1 MSDIKVPFFIP
12 SIGDE
17 EINEVVQAIKSGWIT
32 TGPKAK
38 KFEDDFAR
46 YTGAKHAIS
55 VNSATA
61 GLHLSLESAGVRRG
75 DKVITTPYTFTA
87 TAEVIRYLGAD
98 PLFVDI
104 DPYTFNIDPEKIET
118 AVKKNSDVKAIIP
131 VHIGGLVCDMDPIL
145 DIAKKYNLK
154 IIEDSAHALPAEYNG
169 RKAGTIGDF
178 TVFSFYANKN
188 ITTGE
193 GGMITTDNDDYASR
207 LRKMRLH
214 GIDHDA
220 WERKEESAI
229 KASWYY
235 EVVAPG
241 FKYNMNDISAAIG
254 IHQLARADGFRAAR
268 EKIARRYDDAF
279 EKMLPNVKPAYYGL
293 QGSKDDDFYS
303 AHSWQL
309 YILNVED
316 TPCGRDRFIQALSS
330 MGVSTSVHFRAL
342 HLHRYWKEKYNLEPE
357 DFPVALSLY
366 KRSVSLPI
374 YPAMT
379 DEMVDKVI
387 KSVLIAAK
395 N

>member
-1 MSDIKVPFFIP
+1 MTDLKVPFFIP

-17 EINEVVQAIKSGWIT
+17 EIDEVVQAIKSGWIT
-32 TGPKAK
+32 TGPRAK
-38 KFEDDFAR
+38 RFEADFAR
-46 YTGAKHAIS
+46 YTGAKYAIS

-61 GLHLSLESAGVRRG
+61 GLHLSLEAAGVRRG

-87 TAEVIRYLGAD
+87 TAEVVRYLGAD

-104 DPYTFNIDPEKIET
+104 DPDTFNIDPEKIAE
-118 AVKKNSDVKAIIP
+118 AAEKNSDVKAIIP

-145 DIAKKYNLK
+145 DVAKKYNLK
-154 IIEDSAHALPAEYNG
+154 IIEDSAHALPAEYKG
-169 RKAGTIGDF
+169 KKVGTIGDF

-193 GGMITTDNDDYASR
+193 GGMITTDNPDYADR

-220 WERKEESAI
+220 WEREEESAVRE
-229 KASWYY
+229 SWYY

-254 IHQLARADGFRAAR
+254 IHQLKRANDFRTAR
-268 EKIARRYDDAF
+268 EKIARRYDSAF
-279 EKMLPNVKPAYYGL
+279 GKMLPNVKPAYQTL
-293 QGSKDDDFYS
+293 QGSTDDAFYS

-316 TPCGRDRFIQALSS
+316 APCGRDRFIRALSA
-330 MGVSTSVHFRAL
+330 MGVSTSVHFRPL
-342 HLHRYWKEKYNLEPE
+342 HLHRYWKEKYDLKPE

-366 KRSVSLPI
+366 ERSISLPI
-374 YPAMT
+374 YPAM
-379 DEMVDKVI
+379 DNSMIDKVI
-387 KSVLIAAK
+387 ESVSIAVK